1 MMMPST
7 PPFER
12 LEQAVTMIARHA
24 DYPSKQKVVADC
36 LNEIE
41 DRWDRRE
48 LTLQQRLSL
57 YAILM
62 SAAASHRPVLTVV

>member
-1 MMMPST
+1 MMPNT
-7 PPFER
+7 PLFER

-24 DYPSKQKVVADC
+24 DFPGKQQVVADC

-41 DRWDRRE
+41 DRWDRSE
-48 LTLQQRLSL
+48 LTLAQRFSL

-62 SAAASHRPVLTVV
+62 SAAASHHPVLTVV